1 MPDRIRLE
9 IESAKGAHAVAVPRG
24 HQAKRLTEMLRR
36 EHLPLNTRCG
46 QRGLCDGCLVQLLGG
61 ELVHITSGRRVS
73 AGVEPVSVRGC
84 EHRLG
89 ESGAVRLRI
98 PPRSLLAYGAQVVSE
113 FRINV
118 PRAHDPLW
126 QQIELADGFSSGEDL
141 CRAVAEKVKRRRP
154 IRMDAGVAASAGR
167 WLGRP
172 RLRVTSECH
181 GDHWLITQVGE
192 AGEAK
197 PLGAAIDI
205 GTTTVAL
212 LLVDLTDGSIV
223 GRATDFNAQLHH
235 GDDVVTRMN
244 LCSDPAMVGQLQ
256 EAVVQ
261 RTILPLLTQA
271 LVTARAAA
279 EQLRCV
285 SVAGNTTMLHLL
297 AGVDPS
303 PMGVVPFRPA
313 FLEHRVTPAESVRLS
328 LRELESAGPTLHL
341 LPGASAYV
349 GADLIA
355 GVFASGLIYD
365 EGPSLLVDAGTNG
378 EIVLKHGDRL
388 LGCATAAGPAFEGCG
403 LANGVRAGDGAIS
416 HIRLERD
423 PFAVHTEV
431 IGNARP
437 IGICG
442 SAYVDFLAEARRV
455 GLIRRTGRFEKIADE
470 RFVHAGSAGHM
481 LRVAAGQPEHSILI
495 TESDI
500 ARLLPAKAAI
510 AAGIL
515 TLLQRAG
522 LQPCDIRT
530 LYLAGGFGMHI
541 DVPNAIACGL
551 LPGFAPPQVQVV
563 GNTSLA
569 GAYLALL
576 DSGVLD
582 ELRRIS
588 RRLEVVELNLDPGF
602 EDRFIE
608 QLCLPD

>member
-1 MPDRIRLE
+1 L
-9 IESAKGAHAVAVPRG
+9 H
-24 HQAKRLTEMLRR
+24 
-36 EHLPLNTRCG
+36 
-46 QRGLCDGCLVQLLGG
+46 
-61 ELVHITSGRRVS
+61 
-73 AGVEPVSVRGC
+73 
-84 EHRLG
+84 
-89 ESGAVRLRI
+89 
-98 PPRSLLAYGAQVVSE
+98 
-113 FRINV
+113 
-118 PRAHDPLW
+118 
-126 QQIELADGFSSGEDL
+126 
-141 CRAVAEKVKRRRP
+141 
-154 IRMDAGVAASAGR
+154 
-167 WLGRP
+167 
-172 RLRVTSECH
+172 VTSECH
-181 GDHWLITQVGE
+181 GDHWLITHVSD
-192 AGEAK
+192 AADAR

-212 LLVDLTDGSIV
+212 LLVDLGDGSIV
-223 GRATDFNAQLHH
+223 GRATDFNSQIHY

-244 LCSDPAMVGQLQ
+244 LCGDPAMVRELQ

-261 RTILPLLTQA
+261 RTILPLLTHA
-271 LVTARAAA
+271 LVAARAAA

-285 SVAGNTTMLHLL
+285 SVTGNATMLHLL

-313 FLEHRVTPAESVRLS
+313 FLEHRVMPADSVRLN
-328 LRELESAGPTLHL
+328 LREMDAAGPTLHL

-349 GADLIA
+349 GADLMA
-355 GVFASGLIYD
+355 GAFASGLIYD

-378 EIVLKHGDRL
+378 EIILKHADRL

-403 LANGVRAGDGAIS
+403 LANGIRAGDGAIS
-416 HIRLERD
+416 HIRLQRN
-423 PFAVHTEV
+423 PVAVHAEV

-455 GLIRRTGRFEKIADE
+455 GLIRRTGRFEKTVGEPFGQTGA
-470 RFVHAGSAGHM
+470 SAVA
-481 LRVAAGQPEHSILI
+481 LRVGASESGQPIVI

-515 TLLQRAG
+515 TLLHRAG
-522 LQPCDIRT
+522 LEPRDIRR
-530 LYLAGGFGMHI
+530 LYLAGGFGMH
-541 DVPNAIACGL
+541 VEVANAIACGL
-551 LPGFAPPQVQVV
+551 LPGFTPQQVQVV

-588 RRLEVVELNLDPGF
+588 QRLEVVELNLDPGF

-608 QLCLPD
+608 QLPLPV